1 VRPVT
6 RPRGSAAGA
15 LALLLVITT
24 LGGCGGSEQSPAEAR
39 RERVASRL
47 RESFSGAQADCILDR
62 ADDELLRALDRA
74 RALDADATALAAWS
88 DVLVA
93 CVTDPD
99 GATTTTTAPADAAP
113 SSSSST
119 EARSLVPEVTT
130 TTR

>member
-1 VRPVT
+1 MT
-6 RPRGSAAGA
+6 RTRGSTAGA
-15 LALLLVITT
+15 LAALVVIAA
-24 LGGCGGSEQSPAEAR
+24 LGACGGSEQSPAEAR
-39 RERVASRL
+39 RERVESRL
-47 RESFSGAQADCILDR
+47 RESFSGAQTTCILDR
-62 ADDELLRALDRA
+62 ADDELLRALDRT
-74 RALDADATALAAWS
+74 RDLDADATALAAWS

-99 GATTTTTAPADAAP
+99 GTTTTTAATDPAP